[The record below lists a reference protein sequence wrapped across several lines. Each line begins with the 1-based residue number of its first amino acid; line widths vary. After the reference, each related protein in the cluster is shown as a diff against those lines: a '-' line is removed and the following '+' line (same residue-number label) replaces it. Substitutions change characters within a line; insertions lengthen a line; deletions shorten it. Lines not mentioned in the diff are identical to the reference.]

1 MTGKGFRKTICALG
15 IAAALSGSLSGCG
28 SEKQPTTYELG
39 MEALEKGSY
48 TEAVSYFQ
56 DMLNNE
62 TGTEAEA
69 YRGLGIAAVRQ
80 KDYDTAISW
89 FQKCLD
95 AIPENRNYI
104 DFTEDVLFYQA
115 NAYTQNGDTDKAMNL
130 YNQLLTGKHAGR
142 AYLLRGIL
150 YADSGKFGQ
159 AGQDFRKAVD
169 RDDSYEVYLQIYTC
183 YARNNRE
190 ADGAAYLKEAQEKI
204 PQTPEESYEMGRI
217 NFELKDYD
225 AAIND
230 LKTAVE
236 GKVDGAVMLLG
247 KIYLLNKDTDSARE
261 LFRSGLSTE
270 GQGSVCYNGLALCD
284 IADGDYDSALSNISS
299 GLSSGDGKVQ
309 EELLFN
315 EIIVY
320 EKKLD
325 FTTALEKAKAFAESY
340 PQNTDAAREMKFLQ
354 NRTKAT
360 PPASSDT
367 SGGTGSTGGTD
378 STEAGTESGTGTGT
392 SGGTAESGYG
402 DGSADTSGTDG
413 AYSDGT
419 YAGTDGTYSDGTY
432 AGTDGAYGDGTYA
445 GTDGTYSDGTYA
457 GTDGAYGD
465 GTYSGN

>member
-15 IAAALSGSLSGCG
+15 IAAALSGSLAGCG
-28 SEKQPTTYELG
+28 TEKQPTTYELG

-95 AIPENRNYI
+95 AIPENRNYM

-150 YADSGKFGQ
+150 YADDGKFGQ

-217 NFELKDYD
+217 NFELKDSD

-325 FTTALEKAKAFAESY
+325 FPTALEKAKAFAESY
-340 PQNTDAAREMKFLQ
+340 PQNTDAARELKFLQ

-419 YAGTDGTYSDGTY
+419 YTGTDGTYSDGTY

-445 GTDGTYSDGTYA
+445 GTDGTY
-457 GTDGAYGD
+457 GD
-465 GTYSGN
+465 GTYSGY

>member
-15 IAAALSGSLSGCG
+15 IAAVLSGSLTGCG
-28 SEKQPTTYELG
+28 TEKQPTTYELG

-56 DMLNNE
+56 DMLDNE
-62 TGTEAEA
+62 TGMEAEA

-80 KDYDTAISW
+80 KDYATAISW

-95 AIPENRNYI
+95 AIPENRNYM

-115 NAYTQNGDTDKAMNL
+115 NAYTKNGDTDKAMNI

-150 YADSGKFGQ
+150 YADDGKFGQ

-204 PQTPEESYEMGRI
+204 PRTPEEYYEMGRI

-225 AAIND
+225 AAISD

-236 GKVDGAVMLLG
+236 GNVDGAIMLLG
-247 KIYLLNKDTDSARE
+247 RIYLLNGDTDSARE
-261 LFRSGLSTE
+261 LFQSGLSTE
-270 GQGSVCYNGLALCD
+270 GQASVCYNGLALCD
-284 IADGDYDSALSNISS
+284 IADGDYDSALNNISS

-325 FTTALEKAKAFAESY
+325 FTTALEKAQAFAESY
-340 PQNTDAAREMKFLQ
+340 PQNTDAARELKFLQ
-354 NRTKAT
+354 NRTEAT
-360 PPASSDT
+360 PPASSSES
-367 SGGTGSTGGTD
+367 SGDTGSAGGTD
-378 STEAGTESGTGTGT
+378 RTGTDTEAGSGIGT
-392 SGGTAESGYG
+392 SDGTTESGYG
-402 DGSADTSGTDG
+402 DGSTDTL
-413 AYSDGT
+413 
-419 YAGTDGTYSDGTY
+419 
-432 AGTDGAYGDGTYA
+432 GTYA

>member
-15 IAAALSGSLSGCG
+15 IAAVLSGSLTGCG
-28 SEKQPTTYELG
+28 TEKQPTTYELG

-56 DMLNNE
+56 DMLDNE
-62 TGTEAEA
+62 TGMEAEA

-80 KDYDTAISW
+80 KDYATAISW

-95 AIPENRNYI
+95 AIPENRNYM

-115 NAYTQNGDTDKAMNL
+115 NAYTKNGDTDKAMNI

-150 YADSGKFGQ
+150 YADDGKFGQ

-204 PQTPEESYEMGRI
+204 PQTPEEYYEMGRI

-225 AAIND
+225 AAISD

-236 GKVDGAVMLLG
+236 GNVDGAIMLLG
-247 KIYLLNKDTDSARE
+247 RIYLLNGDTDSARE
-261 LFRSGLSTE
+261 LFQSGLSTE
-270 GQGSVCYNGLALCD
+270 GQASVCYNGLALCD
-284 IADGDYDSALSNISS
+284 IADGDYDSALNNISS

-325 FTTALEKAKAFAESY
+325 FTTALEKAQAFAESY
-340 PQNTDAAREMKFLQ
+340 PQNTDAARELKFLQ
-354 NRTKAT
+354 NRTEAT
-360 PPASSDT
+360 PPASSSES
-367 SGGTGSTGGTD
+367 SGNTGSAGGTD
-378 STEAGTESGTGTGT
+378 STGTGTEAGSGTGTSDGT
-392 SGGTAESGYG
+392 TESGYG
-402 DGSADTSGTDG
+402 DGSTDTL
-413 AYSDGT
+413 GT

-432 AGTDGAYGDGTYA
+432 AGTDGTYSDGTYA
-445 GTDGTYSDGTYA
+445 GTYSDGTYA

>member
-1 MTGKGFRKTICALG
+1 
-15 IAAALSGSLSGCG
+15 
-28 SEKQPTTYELG
+28 
-39 MEALEKGSY
+39 
-48 TEAVSYFQ
+48 
-56 DMLNNE
+56 
-62 TGTEAEA
+62 
-69 YRGLGIAAVRQ
+69 
-80 KDYDTAISW
+80 
-89 FQKCLD
+89 
-95 AIPENRNYI
+95 
-104 DFTEDVLFYQA
+104 
-115 NAYTQNGDTDKAMNL
+115 
-130 YNQLLTGKHAGR
+130 
-142 AYLLRGIL
+142 
-150 YADSGKFGQ
+150 
-159 AGQDFRKAVD
+159 
-169 RDDSYEVYLQIYTC
+169 
-183 YARNNRE
+183 
-190 ADGAAYLKEAQEKI
+190 
-204 PQTPEESYEMGRI
+204 MGRI

-340 PQNTDAAREMKFLQ
+340 PQNTDAARELKFLQ

-419 YAGTDGTYSDGTY
+419 YSDGTY

-445 GTDGTYSDGTYA
+445 GTDGTY
-457 GTDGAYGD
+457 GD
-465 GTYSGN
+465 GTYSGY